1 MKFNRDLEVRVMAQ
15 QENPIVFI
23 SYSQDSLSFA
33 DQVLSFANK
42 LRREG
47 IDAILDQYEE
57 APSEGWPRWMEN
69 SINRADYV
77 IVIGS
82 KGYYDKIYGNVELGK
97 GRGVKGEGNLIYQKL
112 YMSDTMNTNIF
123 RLFLMRATC
132 RNKKDR
138 LLYWEGDAE
147 MTDYYKS
154 SAEEML
160 WELSTSPTGLTSRQ
174 AQARQGKYEINK
186 LKEAEKP
193 GFLKHFFL
201 QLKDQMLLI
210 LLAAAVVSTL
220 TGGIRSI

>member
-1 MKFNRDLEVRVMAQ
+1 MSQ

-97 GRGVKGEGNLIYQKL
+97 GLGVKWEGNLIYQKL
-112 YMSDTMNTNIF
+112 YMSDTMN
-123 RLFLMRATC
+123 
-132 RNKKDR
+132 NKYIPVVFD
-138 LLYWEGDAE
+138 ESD
-147 MTDYYKS
+147 
-154 SAEEML
+154 
-160 WELSTSPTGLTSRQ
+160 
-174 AQARQGKYEINK
+174 
-186 LKEAEKP
+186 
-193 GFLKHFFL
+193 L
-201 QLKDQMLLI
+201 QK
-210 LLAAAVVSTL
+210 
-220 TGGIRSI
+220 

>member
-1 MKFNRDLEVRVMAQ
+1 MSQ

-82 KGYYDKIYGNVELGK
+82 KGYYDKIYGNWEKVGVLNGK
-97 GRGVKGEGNLIYQKL
+97 GISFIRNYI
-112 YMSDTMNTNIF
+112 
-123 RLFLMRATC
+123 C
-132 RNKKDR
+132 RI
-138 LLYWEGDAE
+138 
-147 MTDYYKS
+147 
-154 SAEEML
+154 
-160 WELSTSPTGLTSRQ
+160 Q
-174 AQARQGKYEINK
+174 
-186 LKEAEKP
+186 
-193 GFLKHFFL
+193 
-201 QLKDQMLLI
+201 
-210 LLAAAVVSTL
+210 
-220 TGGIRSI
+220 

>member
-1 MKFNRDLEVRVMAQ
+1 MKFNRDLEVRVMSQ
-15 QENPIVFI
+15 QENHIVFI

-97 GRGVKGEGNLIYQKL
+97 GRGVKWEGNLIYQKL
-112 YMSDTMNTNIF
+112 YMERLRLSFYINDIATFSSIKVERGLNYPFARTMSFSLN
-123 RLFLMRATC
+123 AT
-132 RNKKDR
+132 
-138 LLYWEGDAE
+138 
-147 MTDYYKS
+147 
-154 SAEEML
+154 
-160 WELSTSPTGLTSRQ
+160 
-174 AQARQGKYEINK
+174 
-186 LKEAEKP
+186 
-193 GFLKHFFL
+193 F
-201 QLKDQMLLI
+201 
-210 LLAAAVVSTL
+210 
-220 TGGIRSI
+220 

>member
-1 MKFNRDLEVRVMAQ
+1 MSQ

-47 IDAILDQYEE
+47 IE

-97 GRGVKGEGNLIYQKL
+97 GRGVKWEGNLIYQKL
-112 YMSDTMNTNIF
+112 YMSDTMN
-123 RLFLMRATC
+123 
-132 RNKKDR
+132 NKYIPVVFD
-138 LLYWEGDAE
+138 ESD
-147 MTDYYKS
+147 
-154 SAEEML
+154 
-160 WELSTSPTGLTSRQ
+160 
-174 AQARQGKYEINK
+174 
-186 LKEAEKP
+186 
-193 GFLKHFFL
+193 L
-201 QLKDQMLLI
+201 QK
-210 LLAAAVVSTL
+210 
-220 TGGIRSI
+220 

>member
-1 MKFNRDLEVRVMAQ
+1 MAQ

-97 GRGVKGEGNLIYQKL
+97 GRGVKWEGNLIYRKL
-112 YMSDTMNTNIF
+112 YMSDTMN
-123 RLFLMRATC
+123 
-132 RNKKDR
+132 NKYIPVVFD
-138 LLYWEGDAE
+138 ESD
-147 MTDYYKS
+147 
-154 SAEEML
+154 
-160 WELSTSPTGLTSRQ
+160 
-174 AQARQGKYEINK
+174 
-186 LKEAEKP
+186 
-193 GFLKHFFL
+193 L
-201 QLKDQMLLI
+201 QK
-210 LLAAAVVSTL
+210 
-220 TGGIRSI
+220 

>member
-1 MKFNRDLEVRVMAQ
+1 MKFNRDLEVRVMSQ

-97 GRGVKGEGNLIYQKL
+97 GRGVKWEGNLIYQKL
-112 YMSDTMNTNIF
+112 YMSDTMNNKYIPVVF
-123 RLFLMRATC
+123 DESDLQ
-132 RNKKDR
+132 NKKDR

-220 TGGIRSI
+220 TGGIRGI